1 MNMMNATP
9 LIIIPIE
16 ELNHLKTT
24 QQEILQQLKE
34 LRASNSPIPIA
45 RHVTALEFMAAVKI
59 CRSKFDQLVLDN
71 KIKTIKKRR
80 KIYVPVAEI
89 EGILLT
95 LLLVVVIPP
104 VQWH

>member
-1 MNMMNATP
+1 MNVMNTTS

-16 ELNHLKTT
+16 ELNILKTT

-34 LRASNSPIPIA
+34 LRVLNPSVPTA
-45 RHVTALEFMAAVKI
+45 RHVTAKEFMAAVKI

-89 EGILLT
+89 ERYFTDPSIL
-95 LLLVVVIPP
+95 
-104 VQWH
+104 